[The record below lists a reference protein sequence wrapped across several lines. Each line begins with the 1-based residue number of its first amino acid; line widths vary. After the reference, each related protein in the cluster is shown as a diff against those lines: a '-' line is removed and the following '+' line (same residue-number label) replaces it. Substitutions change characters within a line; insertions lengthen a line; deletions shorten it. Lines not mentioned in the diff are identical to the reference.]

1 MTAFGFSSEY
11 YHVKIEELLQL
22 SDSKLDLQLKDKYP
36 HIQPDD
42 VILFIGKDSK
52 NIADNLFQ
60 GRDVLLQAQQQGLT
74 HFPTRIM
81 FEQRAPHLGILAL
94 LKPIRKKYLD
104 FSSQSYEIALNDIID
119 NHLERNLKTEETA
132 YNYSNRNKWGV
143 PKEQRQSRF
152 HDIDMSFK
160 EQGYDKNYPMAIML
174 CRGLGVKDKLH
185 QGHHRMFFCRK
196 YNIPYI
202 QVQFLATN
210 SFSGHLKTFFLWLN
224 KTLKY
229 KQVN

>member
-1 MTAFGFSSEY
+1 MTALGFSSEY
-11 YHVKIEELLQL
+11 YHIKIEELLQL
-22 SDSKLDLQLKDKYP
+22 SDSNADLQLKNDHP
-36 HIQPDD
+36 HIQTDD
-42 VILFIGKDSK
+42 VILFIGKESK
-52 NIADNLFQ
+52 SIADSLFQ
-60 GRDVLLQAQQQGLT
+60 GREVLRQAQQQGLT
-74 HFPTRIM
+74 HFPTWIM
-81 FEQRAPHLGILAL
+81 FEQRAPLLGILAL

-104 FSSQSYEIALNDIID
+104 FSTQSYEIALSDIID

-132 YNYSNRNKWGV
+132 YNYSDRNKWGV
-143 PKEQRQSRF
+143 PKDQRQSRF
-152 HDIDMSFK
+152 HDIDLSFK
-160 EQGYDKNYPMAIML
+160 EHGYDKNYPMAIML

-196 YNIPYI
+196 YNIPYV

-210 SFSGHLKTFFLWLN
+210 SFSGHLKTLFLWLN